1 MFIIA
6 CAIYVTFLLSFTLSG
21 VAVSLGQWI
30 GFLALAVSLYILWQ
44 IRQVLLLVFAAVV
57 LANSLNL
64 LSQRFQAWGMRR
76 SAAVLL
82 SVTCFLAALIAF
94 FFLIVPPFA
103 TQFQDLVV
111 LVPAS
116 FDRLNAWTNN
126 LVHFVPPSISPYLPN
141 LDSLNNQ
148 IQPYI
153 NRLLGGSF
161 AFFSSSLGA
170 VVNILLV
177 LILALMLLINPLA
190 YRRGFIRLFPAF
202 YRYRVDHILRECEI
216 SLGRWIVG
224 ALISMSVVAIL
235 SSIGLALLGV
245 KAAMAQGI
253 LAGLLN
259 FIPNIGPTLSV
270 VLPMATALLDS
281 PLKSLFVFILYIA
294 IQQFESNLLTPYVM
308 AQQVA
313 LLPAA
318 TLLAQVFF
326 ATIFGFLGLALALPL
341 TVVTQIWIRRVF
353 IEDVMDRW
361 GMLHPKHLT
370 HTVSDAPR
378 SGQPIG
384 SDDLSASVSDS
395 SAIDVPVPPRSL
407 PTEAKTEPADDPS
420 ISEDKE
426 G

>member
-1 MFIIA
+1 LEF
-6 CAIYVTFLLSFTLSG
+6 
-21 VAVSLGQWI
+21 AVNLGQWI
-30 GFLALAVSLYILWQ
+30 GFLVLAVSLYILWQ

-64 LSQRFQAWGMRR
+64 LARRFQEAGLRR
-76 SAAVLL
+76 SGAVLL
-82 SVTCFLAALIAF
+82 SVIVFLSTLTAF
-94 FFLIVPPFA
+94 FLLIVPPFTA
-103 TQFQDLVV
+103 QFQDLIV
-111 LVPAS
+111 LVPAGVE
-116 FDRLNAWTNN
+116 RLNAWTTN
-126 LVHFVPPSISPYLPN
+126 LSHFVPPSVSPYLPS
-141 LDSLNNQ
+141 LDSLGEQ
-148 IQPYI
+148 LQPYV

-161 AFFSSSLGA
+161 AFFSSSLGV

-177 LILALMLLINPLA
+177 LILGLMLLINPSA

-202 YRYRVDHILRECEI
+202 YRHRVDGILQECEF

-224 ALISMSVVAIL
+224 ALISMSVVAVL
-235 SSIGLALLGV
+235 SSVGLALLGV
-245 KAAMAQGI
+245 KAALAQGI

-281 PLKSLFVFILYIA
+281 PVKSLLVFILYMA

-326 ATIFGFLGLALALPL
+326 ATVFGFLGLALALPL
-341 TVVTQIWIRRVF
+341 TVVSQIWMRRVL

-361 GMLHPKHLT
+361 GVQQQKRLT
-370 HTVSDAPR
+370 PSAF
-378 SGQPIG
+378 GQP
-384 SDDLSASVSDS
+384 SAHAAASVTADDGLNPHSMPGDQ
-395 SAIDVPVPPRSL
+395 
-407 PTEAKTEPADDPS
+407 TKTEPTEDPL
-420 ISEDKE
+420 IGED
-426 G
+426 

>member
-1 MFIIA
+1 
-6 CAIYVTFLLSFTLSG
+6 VN
-21 VAVSLGQWI
+21 LGQWI
-30 GFLALAVSLYILWQ
+30 GFLALAVCLYILWQ

-64 LSQRFQAWGMRR
+64 LSRRFQEAGMKR
-76 SAAVLL
+76 SGAVLL
-82 SVTCFLAALIAF
+82 SVSCFLGALVAF
-94 FFLIVPPFA
+94 FLLIVPPFA
-103 TQFQDLVV
+103 NQFQDLIV
-111 LVPAS
+111 LVPAGV
-116 FDRLNAWTNN
+116 DRLNDWTDH
-126 LVHFVPPSISPYLPN
+126 LIHMVPRTFSPYLPN
-141 LDSLNNQ
+141 LDSLGEQ

-177 LILALMLLINPLA
+177 LVLGLMLLINPSA
-190 YRRGFIRLFPAF
+190 YRRGFIRLFPSF
-202 YRYRVDHILRECEI
+202 YRHRVDHILQECEF

-224 ALISMSVVAIL
+224 ALISMSVVALL
-235 SSIGLALLGV
+235 SSSGLALLGV
-245 KAAMAQGI
+245 KAALAQGI

-281 PLKSLFVFILYIA
+281 PIKSVLVFILYVA

-341 TVVTQIWIRRVF
+341 TVVSQIWIRRAF
-353 IEDVMDRW
+353 IEDVMDQW
-361 GMLHPKHLT
+361 GGQQQKRL
-370 HTVSDAPR
+370 AP
-378 SGQPIG
+378 SFELNP
-384 SDDLSASVSDS
+384 SKDS
-395 SAIDVPVPPRSL
+395 VPPVTPGTDLRPHQAAVDHAE
-407 PTEAKTEPADDPS
+407 PTPANDPS
-420 ISEDKE
+420 IGED
-426 G
+426 

>member
-1 MFIIA
+1 M
-6 CAIYVTFLLSFTLSG
+6 
-21 VAVSLGQWI
+21 SLGQWI

-64 LSQRFQAWGMRR
+64 LSQRFQALGLRR
-76 SAAVLL
+76 SGAVLL
-82 SVTCFLAALIAF
+82 SVASFLAALIAF

-103 TQFQDLVV
+103 SQFQDLVV

-116 FDRLNAWTNN
+116 FDRLDAWTNN
-126 LVHFVPPSISPYLPN
+126 LVHFVPPSVIPYLPS
-141 LDSLNNQ
+141 LDSLNAQ

-161 AFFSSSLGA
+161 AFFSSSLGV

-177 LILALMLLINPLA
+177 LILGLMLLINPLA

-202 YRYRVDHILRECEI
+202 YRYRVDRILRECEI

-281 PLKSLFVFILYIA
+281 PLKSLFVFVLYVA

-361 GMLHPKHLT
+361 GVLHPKHLT
-370 HTVSDAPR
+370 HSLPAATL
-378 SGQPIG
+378 SGQP
-384 SDDLSASVSDS
+384 SASSDLPS
-395 SAIDVPVPPRSL
+395 SAAGSTVPDEPDVPPRPL
-407 PTEAKTEPADDPS
+407 PTEAKTEPADDSSIGPS
-420 ISEDKE
+420 IGEDE
-426 G
+426 